1 MAEEPMQ
8 LPAPESERDGW
19 MLPILIFFAAFVVIL
34 LLVMNGGSNS
44 AGLTLAD
51 KAVGVSFV
59 EPADGATV
67 TSPFTVR
74 FAAKGLTVEPAGDV
88 HEGAGHFHVL
98 INTDFIAPGETI
110 PKDDSHLHF
119 GDGAMQA
126 TLDLPPGTYTL
137 RLQFANGAHMAL
149 AGDQYR
155 DEITVTVV
163 EGSSS

>member
-1 MAEEPMQ
+1 MAEDPLQ
-8 LPAPESERDGW
+8 LPAPESTRDDW

-34 LLVMNGGSNS
+34 LLVMGGGNNS

-51 KAVGVSFV
+51 KGVSVSFT

-74 FAAKGLTVEPAGDV
+74 FAATGVVVEPAGEI

-137 RLQFANGAHMAL
+137 RLQFANGAHIAL
-149 AGDQYR
+149 EGDQYR
-155 DEITVTVV
+155 DEITVTVA
-163 EGSSS
+163 GG